1 MPQRIFDGTVMK
13 YDGNIY
19 VRYFT
24 CCNHLLIIMFGQL
37 SNRDSLRDL
46 NSTISAHFTKNYHLD
61 FGKNVTRTNMAKV
74 SERRES
80 RIFEDFAYH
89 MIDIMRKKRI
99 KKDFEIYGKVFVF
112 NSTSIDLYLSIFWW
126 AKFRRTKAD
135 IKLYTL
141 HVIDMGIP
149 SFINI
154 TDAKMHD
161 QWAMGVIPYEQ
172 GAYYVFDRGYFDIKR
187 LYHINEIEAFFVIRQ
202 RGNLLYDIIKDS
214 DNMHNV
220 DGVLSDQIFKL
231 TGYQTMKKYPVSLR
245 RIRYYAADKNK
256 IFVYLTNNM
265 QIPAMQV
272 ALLYKFDGMWNSFFM
287 INQHLK
293 IKSFWGMT
301 GTAVRIQIYSAF
313 TAYCIVAIIEHDL
326 NLHRSTHEVFRIL
339 SASLLDKT
347 PIKKLFINKS
357 EYVADDGQFSLNFL
371 MDTNDT
377 L

>member
-1 MPQRIFDGTVMK
+1 
-13 YDGNIY
+13 
-19 VRYFT
+19 
-24 CCNHLLIIMFGQL
+24 MFGQL